1 MRKYDAQHQ
10 TSDDYTLML
19 EDVPREASE
28 VGSHSGIVG
37 LPGLGIT
44 LGLSYKFTSGHKA
57 WGLGFGVQA
66 NYGISSTVQPRCVYQ
81 LWQLTVSSSWL
92 WDGEATKPIHR
103 GFGVYHN
110 YPLRKF
116 TV

>member
-1 MRKYDAQHQ
+1 MNLCAFARMFPGKPDRKVYMRKYDAQHQ

-44 LGLSYKFTSGHKA
+44 LGLS
-57 WGLGFGVQA
+57 
-66 NYGISSTVQPRCVYQ
+66 
-81 LWQLTVSSSWL
+81 
-92 WDGEATKPIHR
+92 
-103 GFGVYHN
+103 
-110 YPLRKF
+110 
-116 TV
+116 

>member
-44 LGLSYKFTSGHKA
+44 LGLS
-57 WGLGFGVQA
+57 
-66 NYGISSTVQPRCVYQ
+66 
-81 LWQLTVSSSWL
+81 
-92 WDGEATKPIHR
+92 
-103 GFGVYHN
+103 
-110 YPLRKF
+110 
-116 TV
+116 